1 MWCAFAASVLQI
13 PARIFPIYLPIG
25 NMATGFFVVF
35 SLIAGVVG
43 MATSATGLNNIAQW
57 DARNLHTAAASSL
70 TTWALTLLAM
80 GYILLCSF
88 LGLSFFF
95 SFFLILFSVSDIE
108 LYGADWH
115 VKRLNLAGQIQP
127 W

>member
-88 LGLSFFF
+88 LGLFFCFFF
-95 SFFLILFSVSDIE
+95 SSYCFQFLILNCMV
-108 LYGADWH
+108 
-115 VKRLNLAGQIQP
+115 QIGM
-127 W
+127 